1 MPTANVLGCS
11 LDSVETI
18 SRNLRESYGARSGQ
32 LSRQDARLTGRGCTA
47 WILSTE
53 AAFLQA
59 VRWKPSV
66 ERNPVTGERE
76 DAKNDEV

>member
-1 MPTANVLGCS
+1 MFLDVASTPLKPSHETFAKATVRGLANF
-11 LDSVETI
+11 
-18 SRNLRESYGARSGQ
+18 
-32 LSRQDARLTGRGCTA
+32 SRQDARLPGRGCTA

-66 ERNPVTGERE
+66 ERNPVTDERE